1 MPTCTRDQ
9 IRVQLL
15 TDRDCSRVAH
25 KIWTQRA
32 AAAAAN
38 AKLAS
43 DMGDVTKARDL
54 RKQAGT
60 FRHYA
65 EQCLADANTVHTAIG
80 ELDKYPVLLA
90 TANEVP
96 DQLDKALAVA
106 RAINAAAA
114 QQWE

>member
-1 MPTCTRDQ
+1 MDATSSCGSSQRQACQRHPRD
-9 IRVQLL
+9 
-15 TDRDCSRVAH
+15 
-25 KIWTQRA
+25 
-32 AAAAAN
+32 
-38 AKLAS
+38 
-43 DMGDVTKARDL
+43 RDL

-90 TANEVP
+90 TANDVP